1 MVDRPLLASEM
12 SSIWC
17 IEDAHPITKFEMSD
31 SESARFD
38 GVVVYE
44 AALTNF
50 ERVADSGMY
59 DVSRSVALR
68 HEKPQ
73 KALSISESNNE
84 RSEHTNWESS
94 HEHDALY
101 RDARS

>member
-1 MVDRPLLASEM
+1 MFLYARLANANRLWSEEIKQGLDLNGTMVDRPLLASEM

-44 AALTNF
+44 A
-50 ERVADSGMY
+50 ERQWVHIA
-59 DVSRSVALR
+59 A
-68 HEKPQ
+68 
-73 KALSISESNNE
+73 SN
-84 RSEHTNWESS
+84 RRRFV
-94 HEHDALY
+94 Y
-101 RDARS
+101 